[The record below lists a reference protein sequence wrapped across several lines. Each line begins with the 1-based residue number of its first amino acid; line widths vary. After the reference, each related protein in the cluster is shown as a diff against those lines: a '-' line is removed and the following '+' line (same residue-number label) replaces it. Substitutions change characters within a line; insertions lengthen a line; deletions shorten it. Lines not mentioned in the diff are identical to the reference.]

1 MTTKV
6 RRRDGSTKV
15 RRWRRFQFDV
25 PVRVTL
31 RRNARDL
38 EFAGRGTG
46 MNEGGIA
53 IDLEEPL
60 QVGNLVQVEFRP
72 PYAGLPVYVRGAVR
86 HAAGKHYGVE
96 FVAADE
102 AEREEVGLFRRMLR
116 AASDWLGE

>member
-1 MTTKV
+1 
-6 RRRDGSTKV
+6 
-15 RRWRRFQFDV
+15 
-25 PVRVTL
+25 
-31 RRNARDL
+31 
-38 EFAGRGTG
+38 